1 LSFIPIRRRRKR
13 RLGWNVSSSTFAS
26 ECNPAPIGGL
36 PLKRVGILTF
46 HRCINYGAYWQA
58 RCLSQHFQEAGHQ
71 VELLDYR
78 CLRYFLGEVR
88 HALRPQRPAPK
99 TDVFRLLMKT
109 LRFLSAQQCL
119 QRTSL
124 FSMSTPPDFSHLD
137 LLVVG
142 SDEVWNLAHV
152 HLGGVP
158 LFFGETLR
166 PKKLVSYAASF
177 GSYNAAEGLPEVFA
191 QRLRRFDHISVR
203 DENSRQLAT
212 SGYGREV
219 PLVLDPCLQFKPTA
233 SHSRSFSP
241 SDYLLVYGKNFDLQ
255 IATHA
260 RAWAQARGL
269 RIISIG
275 YRNDWADESVL
286 SAGPDDFVNAFRGA
300 SAVVTSYFH
309 GCVFSLRFDKPF
321 AVQLSHYRANKIR
334 GLLSSVNSPHRI
346 VTSQSPERL
355 DELLSSPI
363 EAAVMTNIAEQ
374 RRLSDE
380 FLHGCLQPVREAR
393 PASGALISKVA
404 G

>member
-1 LSFIPIRRRRKR
+1 VP
-13 RLGWNVSSSTFAS
+13 SSTFAS
-26 ECNPAPIGGL
+26 ERSPAQIGDL
-36 PLKRVGILTF
+36 APKRVGILTF

-58 RCLSQHFQEAGHQ
+58 RCLSQYFQQAGHH

-78 CLRYFLGEVR
+78 CLRYFLGEMR

-99 TDVFRLLMKT
+99 ADVFGMLTKT
-109 LRFLSAQQCL
+109 IRFLSAQQRL

-124 FSMSTPPDFSHLD
+124 FNMTAPPDFSHLD

-142 SDEVWNLAHV
+142 SDEVWNLSHV

-166 PKKLVSYAASF
+166 PRKLVAYAASF

-191 QRLRRFDHISVR
+191 QRLRRFDRISVR

-212 SGYGREV
+212 SGYGRDV

-233 SHSRSFSP
+233 SRSRSFS
-241 SDYLLVYGKNFDLQ
+241 SSAYLLVYGKNFDPQ
-255 IATHA
+255 IAMNA
-260 RAWAQARGL
+260 VAWARARGL
-269 RIISIG
+269 RIVSIG
-275 YRNDWADESVL
+275 YRNDWSDVSIL

-309 GCVFSLRFDKPF
+309 GCVFSLSFEKPF
-321 AVQLSHYRANKIR
+321 AVQLSNYRANKIR

-346 VTSQSPERL
+346 LNPQTAERL
-355 DELLSSPI
+355 EQLLSTPI
-363 EAAVMTNIAEQ
+363 EAAVIAGIAEQ
-374 RRLSDE
+374 RHSSAAFLDECVKPLS
-380 FLHGCLQPVREAR
+380 QAR
-393 PASGALISKVA
+393 NGPSALISKMA